1 MRSLFVV
8 LGLSIALGA
17 CGSRGSQGPA
27 WPKAAEREIDGGESL
42 DPRQATVIAEV
53 KDEKPVVTEAAVKP
67 AEDAA
72 KPADAATPEAAT
84 PAATTTITADE
95 DVITVEEI
103 VIEIE
108 EE

>member
-27 WPKAAEREIDGGESL
+27 WPKAAERETDGGESL

-53 KDEKPVVTEAAVKP
+53 KDETPVVTEVKP
-67 AEDAA
+67 AEDEA
-72 KPADAATPEAAT
+72 KPADAATPDAAT
-84 PAATTTITADE
+84 PAATTTIIAPE